1 MGQTI
6 DALREYGVIAVVDA
20 PVQERLLDWGR
31 AIAKGGIKLL
41 GVPVTLPTV
50 TELTDDL
57 GDEGDLII
65 GVTGVV
71 QPDQVSV
78 AFAAGA
84 EYVLTPIA
92 NPAIIEAAKERGI
105 EVIAGAMTPTE
116 VAICLEAGADLVA
129 VHPAG
134 PLGLDY
140 FASVARQFRQAP
152 LLAAG
157 GIDIEN
163 APGFLEAG
171 ALGAIVD
178 RGVFPDG
185 NEPAALEVISARAL
199 ALTEVCA
206 DAMGTPKRLSLTDLL
221 TAPED
226 SDVFDIEIPP
236 PAKGGPASQPAPKS
250 ERAPAPPVLPPLPPV
265 PGSAGAAPAPPEP
278 APPEPAPEP
287 APPESGD
294 SPLAGLLDSVDDL
307 DEGSAPLSDV
317 EDFGDEPEEDAFESF
332 GGPLDE

>member
-1 MGQTI
+1 MISTVGQTI

-41 GVPVTLPTV
+41 GVPVTLSMV

-65 GVTGVV
+65 GVTGVMH
-71 QPDQVSV
+71 PDQVMV
-78 AFAAGA
+78 AVAAGA
-84 EYVLTPIA
+84 EYVLTPLA
-92 NPAIIEAAKERGI
+92 NPAIIKAAKERGL

-116 VAICLEAGADLVA
+116 VAICLDAGADLVA

-140 FASVARQFRQAP
+140 FASVARQFREAP
-152 LLAAG
+152 LLASG
-157 GIDIEN
+157 VIDIEN
-163 APGFLEAG
+163 APHFLEAG

-221 TAPED
+221 SAPED
-226 SDVFDIEIPP
+226 SDVFDVEIP
-236 PAKGGPASQPAPKS
+236 APASKAVPTSAPAPKS
-250 ERAPAPPVLPPLPPV
+250 ERAPAAPVLPPLPPV
-265 PGSAGAAPAPPEP
+265 PGASV
-278 APPEPAPEP
+278 
-287 APPESGD
+287 D
-294 SPLAGLLDSVDDL
+294 SPIAGLLDSVHDL
-307 DEGSAPLSDV
+307 EEGSAPLSDV
-317 EDFGDEPEEDAFESF
+317 ADLGDGQDEDAFESY
-332 GGPLDE
+332 GGPLDD